1 MPDDPAAAHTA
12 QPPIESSAPPPAAPL
27 TDAAARLREIPDYL
41 EYFLAAKLNQLRLWT
56 RKVRR
61 AVYLSFL
68 SLVAV
73 ATGVAA
79 GVFLLCRGISDAI
92 SVWVGRRWLGDL
104 LTGLLL
110 LVVLAVAVP
119 FAMVRAAR
127 ISRLKTFAAYE
138 RRRRRHR
145 EKHGTDVHERS
156 QQKSNHD

>member
-1 MPDDPAAAHTA
+1 MSDDPAAAHTA
-12 QPPIESSAPPPAAPL
+12 QPPTQTDAPRPTAPL
-27 TDAAARLREIPDYL
+27 ADAAANLREIPDYL
-41 EYFLAAKLNQLRLWT
+41 EYWLTAKLNQLRLWT

-79 GVFLLCRGISDAI
+79 GVFLLCRGVSDAI
-92 SVWVGRRWLGDL
+92 SVLVGRRWLGDL

-110 LVVLAVAVP
+110 LAVLAVAVP
-119 FAMVRAAR
+119 FAMARSAR

-138 RRRRRHR
+138 YRRRRHR

-156 QQKSNHD
+156 QKKSNHD